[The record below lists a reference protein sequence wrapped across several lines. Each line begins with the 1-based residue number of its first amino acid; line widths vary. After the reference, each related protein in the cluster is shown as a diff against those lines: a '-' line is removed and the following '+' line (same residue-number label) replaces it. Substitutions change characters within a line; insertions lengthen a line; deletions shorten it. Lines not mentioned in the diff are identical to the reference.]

1 LIVYLSAVE
10 AAARAV
16 EAEAENAYNRAVVVS
31 SFLSTVL
38 LKTALMKTR
47 VFFCVVV

>member
-10 AAARAV
+10 AVEADARAV

-31 SFLSTVL
+31 SFLSNNSSA
-38 LKTALMKTR
+38 LKRKNL
-47 VFFCVVV
+47 C

>member
-10 AAARAV
+10 AVEADARAV

-31 SFLSTVL
+31 SFLSNTSSA
-38 LKTALMKTR
+38 LKRKKL
-47 VFFCVVV
+47 C

>member
-10 AAARAV
+10 AVEARAV

-31 SFLSTVL
+31 SFLSNRVL
-38 LKTALMKTR
+38 LKILL
-47 VFFCVVV
+47 

>member
-10 AAARAV
+10 AVEAAVRAV

-31 SFLSTVL
+31 SFLSNNSSA
-38 LKTALMKTR
+38 LKRKNL
-47 VFFCVVV
+47 C